1 MGSFSTGKD
10 LIKSAIVCLKTEH
23 AQTIS
28 FQLSHNVL
36 FSIKSFRPACLLLL
50 KLEQQFSVG
59 GGGIPVFHW
68 RRVIFFSF
76 TELQY
81 LELLCFSLFI

>member
-10 LIKSAIVCLKTEH
+10 LIKSAIICLKTEH

-36 FSIKSFRPACLLLL
+36 FSIKSFRPVYLLLL
-50 KLEQQFSVG
+50 KLEQQFSIG
-59 GGGIPVFHW
+59 DGGIPVFHW
-68 RRVIFFSF
+68 RREFFF
-76 TELQY
+76 HLQNFGY
-81 LELLCFSLFI
+81 